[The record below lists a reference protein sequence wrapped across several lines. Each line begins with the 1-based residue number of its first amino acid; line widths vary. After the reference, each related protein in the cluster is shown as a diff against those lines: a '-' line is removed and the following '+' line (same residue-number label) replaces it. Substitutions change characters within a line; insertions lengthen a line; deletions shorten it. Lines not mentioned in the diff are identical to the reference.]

1 MPRLPCARNFTRE
14 SDWPRFSS
22 NAVGSFPYEA
32 ATVRAASAE
41 FFGAAV
47 AAGDRVWDDGRPA
60 KTAQPNSARA
70 EASSIQFLWRLAP
83 SNPRLFIAIPPN
95 CPVSDSIRAPL

>member
-22 NAVGSFPYEA
+22 NVIESFPYDA
-32 ATVRAASAE
+32 ARVRAASAE
-41 FFGAAV
+41 FFGGAV
-47 AAGDRVWDDGRPA
+47 TVGDGVRDDGRPA
-60 KTAQPNSARA
+60 KTAQPNSASA
-70 EASSIQFLWRLAP
+70 EAPSIQFLWRLAP

-95 CPVSDSIRAPL
+95 CPVSDSSRAPL